1 MDGRF
6 SILLLSQVFS
16 LSQMVRFTLRD
27 FTTKSLNYH
36 HWILAAV
43 RLGFWLCQFNVG
55 VGVMVM
61 LVVVLFIIV
70 SVCSPV
76 AQPTQK
82 ALNQK

>member
-6 SILLLSQVFS
+6 SILLLSQGFS
-16 LSQMVRFTLRD
+16 LSQMIRFTLRD

-36 HWILAAV
+36 HWSLAAV
-43 RLGFWLCQFNVG
+43 RYVG